1 MTTAEPFG
9 ARLRRAMD
17 DRGPVCAGID
27 PTPELLSRWG
37 LPDDTAGLRE
47 FAYRAVDGLAPSAA
61 VVKPQSAFFERH
73 GSAGV
78 AVLEQVISRSRA
90 AGALVL
96 VDAKRGDI
104 GSTMQGYADAYLDP
118 SSPLACDALTVNP
131 YLGLGSLEPAI
142 GCTARYAVGLFVL
155 VRTSNPEGHQVQLAR
170 HDGRTVSA
178 NLLSA
183 ITALND
189 GVRPMGSLGAVVAA
203 NLPTS
208 AVESI
213 GNGPTR
219 QLLAINGPLL
229 APGFGAQ
236 GGSTTDLV
244 RTFAG
249 NTRLVL
255 PATSRAVLRSGPDPV
270 RLQAAFASVT
280 DEVRSA
286 FAAVEDRPAA
296 PPGVA

>member
-1 MTTAEPFG
+1 LTTVESFG

-17 DRGPVCAGID
+17 ERGPVCAGID
-27 PTPELLSRWG
+27 PTRELLGQWG
-37 LPDDTAGLRE
+37 LPDDADGLRE

-61 VVKPQSAFFERH
+61 VIKPQSAFFERH

-78 AVLEQVISRSRA
+78 AVLEQAIARSRA

-96 VDAKRGDI
+96 LDAKRGDI

-142 GCTARYAVGLFVL
+142 RCTDRYAVGLFVL
-155 VRTSNPEGHQVQLAR
+155 ARTSNPEGHQVQLAR
-170 HDGRTVSA
+170 HNGRTVSA
-178 NLLSA
+178 NLLGA
-183 ITALND
+183 IAALND
-189 GVRPMGSLGAVVAA
+189 GARPMGSIGAVVAA
-203 NLPTS
+203 NLPPS
-208 AVESI
+208 ALQSI
-213 GNGPTR
+213 GGGPIEE
-219 QLLAINGPLL
+219 LLAINGPLL

-236 GGSTTDLV
+236 GGSTEDLV

-255 PATSRAVLRSGPDPV
+255 PATSRAVLSSGPDPV
-270 RLQAAFASVT
+270 RLRAAFASVT
-280 DEVRSA
+280 EEVHTA
-286 FAAVEDRPAA
+286 FARVDHGPT
-296 PPGVA
+296 PTPGVA